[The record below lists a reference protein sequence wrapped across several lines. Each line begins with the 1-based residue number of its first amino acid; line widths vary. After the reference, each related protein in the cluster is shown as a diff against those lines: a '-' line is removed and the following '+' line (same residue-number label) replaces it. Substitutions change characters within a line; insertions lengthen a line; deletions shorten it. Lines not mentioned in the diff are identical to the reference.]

1 MPILRKVAFQ
11 FLTGKEITIEWVI
24 ENIVRVSKY
33 DQLLV
38 GRVHYIP
45 RYPYV
50 IRMGDATDKFSLA
63 IETVKRLIADKE

>member
-11 FLTGKEITIEWVI
+11 FLAGKEITIEWVI
-24 ENIVRVSKY
+24 ENIVRDFQVRSAAGWPGS
-33 DQLLV
+33 L
-38 GRVHYIP
+38 HT